1 MKIIDFGVSVKLNKI
16 SNKCE
21 GIQGQ
26 WNYRAPEMLDQQEYD
41 QAVDIW
47 ALGIIMF
54 MCVAGRH
61 PFIAPFS
68 DTLDNIRNQ
77 AIDFKE
83 ECW

>member
-1 MKIIDFGVSVKLNKI
+1 
-16 SNKCE
+16 
-21 GIQGQ
+21 
-26 WNYRAPEMLDQQEYD
+26 MLDQQEYD

-68 DTLDNIRNQ
+68 DTSDNIRNQ

-83 ECW
+83 EVWK